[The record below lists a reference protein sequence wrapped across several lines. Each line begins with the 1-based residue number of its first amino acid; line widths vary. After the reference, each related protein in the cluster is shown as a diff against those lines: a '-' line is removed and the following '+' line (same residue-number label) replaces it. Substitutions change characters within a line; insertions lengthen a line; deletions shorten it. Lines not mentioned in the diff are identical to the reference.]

1 MAKKKKMSK
10 EERERYDALVMQMK
24 QYEKQGIGLS
34 LSGRE
39 MSAEE
44 NAGACAVR
52 EHGMYMGD
60 YIWTADGRLSEIRYD
75 KIEEEPETRTKTPQ

>member
-34 LSGRE
+34 LSGR
-39 MSAEE
+39 
-44 NAGACAVR
+44 
-52 EHGMYMGD
+52 
-60 YIWTADGRLSEIRYD
+60 
-75 KIEEEPETRTKTPQ
+75 

>member
-44 NAGACAVR
+44 IAGACAVR

-75 KIEEEPETRTKTPQ
+75 KIGGDAESRK

>member
-44 NAGACAVR
+44 IAGACAVR
-52 EHGMYMGD
+52 EQGMYMGD

-75 KIEEEPETRTKTPQ
+75 KIKEEPETKTPQ